1 MIITFADKHVSP
13 DGAHLKRR
21 SGSGGGQR
29 HIGGGERSRSVEN
42 AQTWNGERPQKAL
55 QQG

>member
-29 HIGGGERSRSVEN
+29 HIGGGKRSRSAKT
-42 AQTWNGERPQKAL
+42 AQTWNSDRPQRAL
-55 QQG
+55 

>member
-29 HIGGGERSRSVEN
+29 HIGGGKRSRSVET
-42 AQTWNGERPQKAL
+42 AQTGNGERLQEAL
-55 QQG
+55 WQG